1 MESFIS
7 TLAFLENSGSKRV
20 RDDVEDHSSSTIDK
34 DRRQVKNRFHP
45 CALFAVVFVQY
56 LTGARINREFEE
68 QLQSALQDLD

>member
-34 DRRQVKNRFHP
+34 DRR
-45 CALFAVVFVQY
+45 
-56 LTGARINREFEE
+56 
-68 QLQSALQDLD
+68 